1 MKQYNKLYKK
11 LINKTITPTEHKTLL
26 KIAFGAPFLDSN
38 NKGSKQYY
46 SDTID

>member
-26 KIAFGAPFLDSN
+26 KIAFGSPFLDSN
-38 NKGSKQYY
+38 NKGSKEYY
-46 SDTID
+46 SNTIY